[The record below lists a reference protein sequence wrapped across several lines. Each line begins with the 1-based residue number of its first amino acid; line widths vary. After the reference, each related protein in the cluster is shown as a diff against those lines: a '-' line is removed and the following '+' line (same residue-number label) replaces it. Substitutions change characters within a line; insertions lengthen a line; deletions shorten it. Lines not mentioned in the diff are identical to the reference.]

1 MYLAGISGGMDS
13 EQLQESEL
21 FAHADHA
28 VHPSD
33 VGKHSGAYARYG
45 CLVRLLSVAAGR
57 RSAYFRYDIQFHSLY
72 DLSYLQYVAENGQ
85 KLHRGGTG
93 FGSQFFPSILESDF
107 PLSMPG
113 VVSGIMM
120 VFMPTIST
128 FAIAELL
135 TMNNIK
141 LFGTTIQENINNS
154 LWNYGA
160 ALSLIM
166 LFLIAA
172 TSLFAPENKDESEK
186 GGGVW

>member
-1 MYLAGISGGMDS
+1 MDS

-33 VGKHSGAYARYG
+33 VDKHPGAYARYG
-45 CLVRLLSVAAGR
+45 RFVRLLPAAAGR

-85 KLHRGGTG
+85 KLHRGGAG

-107 PLSMPG
+107 SFVHAG
-113 VVSGIMM
+113 GSKWYHDGIHAYH
-120 VFMPTIST
+120 ST